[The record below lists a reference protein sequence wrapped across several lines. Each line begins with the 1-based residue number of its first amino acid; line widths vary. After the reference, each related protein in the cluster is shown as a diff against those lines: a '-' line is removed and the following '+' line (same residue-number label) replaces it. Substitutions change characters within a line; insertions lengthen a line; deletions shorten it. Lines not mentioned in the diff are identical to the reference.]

1 MRTITK
7 NVSSLPVGAD
17 YFFKESIMKEYDLL
31 GQLKYWKNK
40 LYDTTMSIEDLTMEL
55 NMVRRNIDSIEWR
68 LNNITEDILNGTK

>member
-1 MRTITK
+1 
-7 NVSSLPVGAD
+7 
-17 YFFKESIMKEYDLL
+17 MKEYDLL

-68 LNNITEDILNGTK
+68 LNNITEDIQNGTK

>member
-1 MRTITK
+1 
-7 NVSSLPVGAD
+7 
-17 YFFKESIMKEYDLL
+17 MKEYDLL

-55 NMVRRNIDSIEWR
+55 NIVRRNIDSIEWR

>member
-1 MRTITK
+1 
-7 NVSSLPVGAD
+7 
-17 YFFKESIMKEYDLL
+17 MKEYDLL